1 MALSIDTF
9 FLVYFLLHI
18 PISIIGALQNVDF
31 LEPYR
36 IPFAH
41 QATLDYAKASG
52 DPFIMQPSM
61 KVRHVRMKEMVIFP
75 FNFHIFYIKSLYLV
89 VQGNHAL

>member
-52 DPFIMQPSM
+52 DPFIMQPSI
-61 KVRHVRMKEMVIFP
+61 KVKDEGDGHQSFI
-75 FNFHIFYIKSLYLV
+75 NFHILHLYLV